1 MKKLILL
8 LSVLF
13 IVSCTK
19 DPTLY
24 TLTTSVNPSCA
35 GTVSPKTK
43 QYEEGESVMI
53 QVTNVAA
60 EYKIH
65 SWSNASGNSH
75 TTVVVMDSD
84 KSVTANFIKKNY
96 YTTNLTTSVEGEG
109 TISRSISPSGYVSDC
124 NSGTIVELTAIPK
137 DGWRFDKWSNDI
149 TGKEN
154 PEQILITVDES
165 KTVKALFK
173 KIRAGFHN

>member
-8 LSVLF
+8 LSFLF
-13 IVSCTK
+13 IMSCTK
-19 DPTLY
+19 EPTLY

-84 KSVTANFIKKNY
+84 KSITANFIKK
-96 YTTNLTTSVEGEG
+96 
-109 TISRSISPSGYVSDC
+109 I
-124 NSGTIVELTAIPK
+124 
-137 DGWRFDKWSNDI
+137 I
-149 TGKEN
+149 TQ
-154 PEQILITVDES
+154 PI
-165 KTVKALFK
+165 
-173 KIRAGFHN
+173 

>member
-1 MKKLILL
+1 M
-8 LSVLF
+8 
-13 IVSCTK
+13 SCTK
-19 DPTLY
+19 EPTLY
-24 TLTTSVNPSCA
+24 TLTTFVNPSCA
-35 GTVSPKTK
+35 GTVSPKIK
-43 QYEEGESVMI
+43 QYEEGELAMV

-84 KSVTANFIKKNY
+84 KSVKANFIKKNY
-96 YTTNLTTSVEGEG
+96 ATTNLTTIVEGEG
-109 TISRSISPSGYVSDC
+109 TISRSSLPQGHIQDC
-124 NSGTIVELTAIPK
+124 NSGTIVELTAIPE

-165 KTVKALFK
+165 KTVKASFK